1 MRKLIIEH
9 LRNIVNESE
18 KIKVD
23 LSLVR
28 IKKQWVN
35 NLLVFSPY
43 YENKPIGGFRLK
55 KFEDGYKVES
65 VSIYEAYRNNGIGK
79 NMYLHMIKT
88 LQKENMPLYSDNAQ
102 TPAAKAIWE
111 KLVDKGIA
119 VRTENGYKSKN

>member
-1 MRKLIIEH
+1 MRKLIIEQ
-9 LRNIVNESE
+9 LRGLTNETE

-23 LSLVR
+23 LSKVR
-28 IKKQWVN
+28 IKKHFVN
-35 NLLVFSPY
+35 GYLVFSPY
-43 YENKPIGGFRLK
+43 YENKPIGGFRIK
-55 KFEDGYKVES
+55 QFEDGYKVES
-65 VSIYEAYRNNGIGK
+65 VSVYEDYRDNGIGK

-88 LQKENMPLYSDNAQ
+88 LQKENMVLYSDNAQ